1 MHVRMQVPAERFAAL
16 LGAQNVADA
25 HDARAL
31 AATAAHGLQPVLRAH
46 LAAARPHAERLLV
59 LI

>member
-1 MHVRMQVPAERFAAL
+1 MQVPAERFAAL
-16 LGAQNVADA
+16 LGAKDVADA

-31 AATAAHGLQPVLRAH
+31 AAAVEDGLQPVLRAH
-46 LAAARPHAERLLV
+46 LAAACPHAQRLLA

>member
-1 MHVRMQVPAERFAAL
+1 MQVPAERFATL
-16 LGAQNVADA
+16 LGAQDVADA

-31 AATAAHGLQPVLRAH
+31 AAAAAHGLQPVLRAH
-46 LAAARPHAERLLV
+46 LAAARPHAEGLLA